1 VEDGGQLTGRM
12 EMITDAQASGP
23 MAVAPPVRAVESSD
37 S

>member
-12 EMITDAQASGP
+12 EMISDTPSSTAMP
-23 MAVAPPVRAVESSD
+23 VAPPVRAVESSD